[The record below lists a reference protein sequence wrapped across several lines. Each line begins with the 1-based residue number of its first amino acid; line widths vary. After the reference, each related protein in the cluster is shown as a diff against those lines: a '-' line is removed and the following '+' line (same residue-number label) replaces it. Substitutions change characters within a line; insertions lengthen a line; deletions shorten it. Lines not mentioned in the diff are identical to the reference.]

1 MPSAQIG
8 AWVPAGS
15 REEALLAP
23 SPAVAALPAS
33 HPRHHPPTSPPAPPA
48 IINARANVL
57 MENSL
62 HCAFHR
68 QGPGRVR
75 QRGSQMRGGRF
86 HSSKAEEM
94 IQETDEESS
103 CSGPTPW
110 ATPARTGPLCPT
122 HLSSGS
128 VLFFLMVLELGG
140 SPSILTSLGNGKGG
154 CQGRAGLAADAPQC
168 SVRGSA
174 EGLEPLLTP
183 KL

>member
-33 HPRHHPPTSPPAPPA
+33 PPPA

-75 QRGSQMRGGRF
+75 QRGSQTRGGRF

-154 CQGRAGLAADAPQC
+154 CQGRAGLAADTPQC
-168 SVRGSA
+168 SVRGSV